1 MCLRANQ
8 LGVKIQPLKP
18 IFTSPLSLQL
28 ALPTPLTKLDILPG
42 VNLWMKRDDLI
53 HPIVAGNKWRKLAG
67 FFTDLPR
74 HSQVLTFG
82 GAYSNHL
89 AAAATALQALGHEG
103 IFVVRG
109 DELHAHSSPVLSHC
123 AQAGMQL
130 RFISRQAYRQLR
142 EQAWQPSIEQLKTWQ
157 VSEKYKLLP
166 EGGSGSHNDLGCAQ
180 LWQELQTQGSIDY
193 LWLAAGT
200 AGTVQ
205 GLIKAMPRDCPTRI
219 TVVSAVKGAHREA
232 AQTQALAA
240 SKNIP
245 LTWLDETQ
253 FGGFAKSNAQLQLN
267 CDEFHKST
275 GIVLDPVYNAKVWW
289 QLQQSCPNHGKVVWV
304 NTGGLRLPA

>member
-1 MCLRANQ
+1 MANPLCLQ
-8 LGVKIQPLKP
+8 
-18 IFTSPLSLQL
+18 
-28 ALPTPLTKLDILPG
+28 LPTPLQSLQLLDGID
-42 VNLWMKRDDLI
+42 LWMKRDDLI

-67 FFTDLPR
+67 YFEQLPA

-89 AAAATALQALGHEG
+89 AAAATALQALGHDG
-103 IFVVRG
+103 VFVIRG
-109 DELHAHSSPVLSHC
+109 DELNEHSSPVLSHC
-123 AQAGMQL
+123 TEAGMQL
-130 RFISRQAYRQLR
+130 RFISRQQFRQLR
-142 EQAWQPSIEQLKTWQ
+142 EQAWQPSDEQLLAWQ
-157 VSEKYKLLP
+157 VSKDHKLLP
-166 EGGSGSHNDLGCAQ
+166 EGGSGAHNDLGCAQ
-180 LWQELQTQGSIDY
+180 LWQELQAQGPIHD

-205 GLIKAMPRDCPTRI
+205 GLIRAMPHSCNTHI

-240 SKNIP
+240 GKNIQ

-253 FGGFAKSNAQLQLN
+253 FGGFAKSNAQLRFSSE
-267 CDEFHKST
+267 EFYKIT
-275 GIVLDPVYNAKVWW
+275 GINLDPVYNAKLWW
-289 QLQQSCPNHGKVVWV
+289 QLQQASPSNGKLVWI